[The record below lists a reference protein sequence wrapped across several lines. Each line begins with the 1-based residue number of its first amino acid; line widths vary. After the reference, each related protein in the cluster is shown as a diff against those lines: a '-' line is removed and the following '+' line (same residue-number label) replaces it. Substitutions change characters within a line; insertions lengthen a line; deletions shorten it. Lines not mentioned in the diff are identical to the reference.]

1 MVIISVKLLVLPTP
15 TARGEKIFLVIH
27 DEVIPLSASHYHI
40 LYIKHPVLSK
50 ILVLVYFLH
59 FFKAEPLHKE
69 NGSKCGNRKTCHK
82 RKKEK
87 VILLLTESDESL
99 HRHTCTHFQAPVS
112 ELEREKPRSGPL
124 LSQS

>member
-27 DEVIPLSASHYHI
+27 DEVVYI